1 MEKYICI
8 HGHFYQPPRENP
20 WLEEVELQD
29 SAYPYHDW
37 NQRIT
42 AECYAPNTA
51 SRILDGERRVIDIV
65 SNYSKISF
73 NFGPTLLTWMERHTP
88 DIHEAIVEAD
98 RLSRERFS
106 GHGSALAQVY
116 NHMIMPLANERDKQ
130 TQVEWGIRD
139 FAHRFGRDPEGMWL
153 PETAVDLETLEILVD
168 HGILFTILAPN
179 QVAKIR
185 RKGAEKYSDVSG
197 GRVDP
202 TTPYICHLPSGRN
215 IVLFIYDGPISQEL
229 AFGDMLKSGERF
241 ASRLMGAFN
250 DERDW
255 PQLVHVATDGETYG
269 HHHRSG
275 DMALAYC
282 LHHIQANE
290 LTRLTIYAEFLEKHS
305 PLHEVEIFENS
316 AWSCAHGVE
325 RWRSDCG
332 CNTGMHQGWHQ
343 KWRKPLRDSL
353 DQLRDSMTPLYE
365 SEAGKLFTDPWKA
378 RDEYIEVL
386 LDRTPETMTA
396 FVDRQAGR
404 RLSPE
409 ERIEA
414 LHLLEMQRHAMFMF
428 TSCGW
433 FFDEISGIETTQVM
447 AYAART
453 IQLLKDT
460 THVDL
465 EDRFKRGLAAAPS
478 NIAEFGDGAK
488 VYEMFIRPA
497 RLDLGRVGAHFA
509 ISSLFHEDLADIRVY
524 CFRAETGDFEKRA
537 AGNLRMAMGRT
548 RAWSTITL
556 NESSMAFTALYF
568 GGHSVACGVCQELSR
583 QDFEAMRVD
592 MNKALPLGDVPE
604 LVRLMEKHFD
614 GNIYSLTHLFKDEQQ
629 AVINQILD
637 KTMAEVRAD
646 FARVLDQNFTT
657 MNFLSEVHRPLPRA
671 LTSAA
676 EAVLNDELHAL
687 FSSESVDL
695 GKLDRVVTNLQR
707 WKIPLDKAG
716 VGLPAERHVTRIMER
731 AVQEPHDTEALIT
744 LKELLE
750 SLSRLQLDLNL
761 WKAQN
766 TYFTLHRTVS
776 PAMGKRAS
784 EGDPSAQRWLDTFSA
799 LAPLLSIKVA

>member
-1 MEKYICI
+1 MDKFICI

-42 AECYAPNTA
+42 SECYAPNTA

-65 SNYSKISF
+65 NNYSKISF
-73 NFGPTLLTWMERHTP
+73 NFGPTLLSWMERHTP
-88 DIHEAIVEAD
+88 DVHEAIVEAD
-98 RLSRERFS
+98 RMSRKRFS
-106 GHGSALAQVY
+106 GHGSALAQIY

-153 PETAVDLETLEILVD
+153 PETAVDLNTLEILVD

-179 QVAKIR
+179 QVAKSR
-185 RKGAEKYSDVSG
+185 RKGAEKFTDVSG

-202 TTPYICHLPSGRN
+202 TAPYTCHLPSGRT

-229 AFGDMLKSGERF
+229 AFGDMLKSGEGF

-255 PQLVHVATDGETYG
+255 PQLVHIATDGETYG

-282 LHHIQANE
+282 LHHIESNQLAK
-290 LTRLTIYAEFLEKHS
+290 LTIYAEFLEKH
-305 PLHEVEIFENS
+305 PPQHEIEIFENS

-332 CNTGMHQGWHQ
+332 CNSGMHPGWHQ
-343 KWRKPLRDSL
+343 KWRKPLRDAL
-353 DQLRDSMTPLYE
+353 NHLRDSMAPLYE
-365 SEAGKLFTDPWKA
+365 SEAGRLFADPWKA

-386 LDRTPETMTA
+386 LDRTPETMIA
-396 FVDRQAGR
+396 FVERQAGR
-404 RLSPE
+404 ALSSE
-409 ERIEA
+409 ERVAA
-414 LHLLEMQRHAMFMF
+414 LRLLEMQRHAMFMF

-447 AYAART
+447 AYAARA

-460 THVDL
+460 AHVDL
-465 EDRFKRGLAAAPS
+465 EDRFKRGLSAAPS
-478 NIAEFGDGAK
+478 NIAEFGDGARI
-488 VYEMFIRPA
+488 YEMFVKPA
-497 RLDLGRVGAHFA
+497 SLDLGRVGAHFA
-509 ISSLFHEDLADIRVY
+509 ISSLFHEDLTDIRVY
-524 CFRAETGDFEKRA
+524 CFRAETGDFEKQA
-537 AGNLRMAMGRT
+537 AGNLRMALGRT

-556 NESSMAFTALYF
+556 DERVMAFAALHF

-583 QDFEAMRVD
+583 QDFASMRED

-604 LVRLMEKHFD
+604 LVRLMEKHF
-614 GNIYSLTHLFKDEQQ
+614 GGEIYSLTHLFKDEQQ
-629 AVINQILD
+629 AVINQMLD
-637 KTMAEVRAD
+637 TAMADVRAD
-646 FARVLDQNFTT
+646 FARVLDQNFTI
-657 MNFLSEVHRPLPRA
+657 MNFLSEIHRPLPRA
-671 LTSAA
+671 LASAA

-687 FSSESVDL
+687 FSSESVN
-695 GKLDRVVTNLQR
+695 LDQLNRVVTNLKR
-707 WKIPLDKAG
+707 WNIPLDKGG
-716 VGLPAERHVTRIMER
+716 VGLAAEGHVIRAMER
-731 AVQEPHDTEALIT
+731 GAEQPHETKALVI
-744 LKELLE
+744 LKEILE
-750 SLSRLQLDLNL
+750 SLQRLHLDLNL

-766 TYFTLHRTVS
+766 IYFMLYRTVS
-776 PAMGKRAS
+776 PAMEKRAA
-784 EGDPSAQRWLDTFSA
+784 EGDPQARRWLDTFTA